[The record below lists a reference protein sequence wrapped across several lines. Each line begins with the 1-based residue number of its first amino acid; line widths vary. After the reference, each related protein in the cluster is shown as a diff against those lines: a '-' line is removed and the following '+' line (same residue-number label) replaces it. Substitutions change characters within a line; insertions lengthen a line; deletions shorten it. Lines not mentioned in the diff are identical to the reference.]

1 MNSTTDRPLLPLSHV
16 HESYG
21 SHFFLAPFFTIH
33 KSGKEKLLIHAL
45 YNQKLM
51 RSLSLQETAK
61 SLGDEIPTRSMS
73 YAPSLRHMVLEYS
86 DKVNDDHL
94 AAIVAVCRGTLYV
107 KDYYGQ
113 QIEPKWIFR

>member
-1 MNSTTDRPLLPLSHV
+1 MARTSLWPLL
-16 HESYG
+16 
-21 SHFFLAPFFTIH
+21 FTIQD
-33 KSGKEKLLIHAL
+33 SVKEELLINVL
-45 YNQKLM
+45 CKQKLM
-51 RSLSLQETAK
+51 LSLSLQETAK
-61 SLGDEIPTRSMS
+61 SLGDEIPSRSMS

-94 AAIVAVCRGTLYV
+94 AAIVAVCRGTLFV